1 MLELVNVSA
10 RFGDRPVLTDIDL
23 SVAEGELVS
32 VLGPSGAGKTTLLRL
47 IAGLEAPSGGR
58 ISWDGRDLAG
68 VAVHERSF
76 GLMFQDY
83 ALFPHRDVFDN
94 VAFGLRMRGEG
105 ATAGA
110 VRARVE
116 EVLALVGLPGM
127 EHRSVDR
134 LSGGEQQRV
143 ALARAIAPSPRLL
156 MLDEPLGSLDRGLR
170 ERLPFELRSIFR
182 QLGLTV
188 LYVTHDQEEA
198 LGVAD
203 RTVVLHDGRIEADAA
218 PEALWLTPPTEF
230 VARFLGFENICLATV
245 AARIATTPW
254 GVISVSAEVAP
265 GRQRLVIH
273 PDAFSPDPSGSI
285 RGTVSARIFRGDHVR
300 VRLDVPNAPPLELD
314 ARWVPLPALGDA
326 LTLTVDPAGVVSLPE
341 AGMLPR

>member
-143 ALARAIAPSPRLL
+143 GIARALAKRPAVIFADEPTSSLDSSSGAEATALLCGLARTNGAAVVIASHDERIAPFV
-156 MLDEPLGSLDRGLR
+156 DRIV
-170 ERLPFELRSIFR
+170 S
-182 QLGLTV
+182 
-188 LYVTHDQEEA
+188 
-198 LGVAD
+198 VAD
-203 RTVVLHDGRIEADAA
+203 GRCE
-218 PEALWLTPPTEF
+218 
-230 VARFLGFENICLATV
+230 
-245 AARIATTPW
+245 
-254 GVISVSAEVAP
+254 
-265 GRQRLVIH
+265 
-273 PDAFSPDPSGSI
+273 
-285 RGTVSARIFRGDHVR
+285 
-300 VRLDVPNAPPLELD
+300 
-314 ARWVPLPALGDA
+314 
-326 LTLTVDPAGVVSLPE
+326 
-341 AGMLPR
+341 